1 MSAKTDAFATLAD
14 PTRREILRRIGP
26 AELPAGDLVRAFPEQ
41 SQPGISRHLRVL
53 REASLVE
60 VRQVDRRRLYSLRK
74 EGFAELD
81 AWIAQFR
88 AFWPLRLDALER
100 HLDATAVRKPAKSK

>member
-1 MSAKTDAFATLAD
+1 MSAKADTFATLGD

-26 AELPAGDLVRAFPEQ
+26 GELPAGDLVRAFPDQ

-53 REASLVE
+53 REAGLVE
-60 VRQVDRRRLYSLRK
+60 VRQVDRRRLYSLKK

-81 AWIAQFR
+81 AWITQFR
-88 AFWPLRLDALER
+88 AFWPDQLDALER
-100 HLDATAVRKPAKSK
+100 HLEATATRKPHKSK